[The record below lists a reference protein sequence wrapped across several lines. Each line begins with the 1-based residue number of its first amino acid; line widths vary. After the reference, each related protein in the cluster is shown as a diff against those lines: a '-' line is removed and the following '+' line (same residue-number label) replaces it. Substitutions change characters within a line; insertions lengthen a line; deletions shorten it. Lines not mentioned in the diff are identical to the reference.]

1 MKAVAI
7 TRTTEPRDVRGAVN
21 TLALALRED
30 ADYRLGWEAN
40 IAMAFVDAM
49 GRLKAE
55 LGKKSSLN
63 KSEIH
68 QAANEAA
75 AQFLAELQRGA
86 TEIEPQCG
94 LCGGEEFEPSE
105 ARSARWRI
113 TCTSCTLSRLIVK
126 AQASA
131 EALDEPNF
139 SDAID
144 RYCSH
149 TANVRKAFLSGEK
162 K

>member
-1 MKAVAI
+1 MTHKKRTNAMKAVAI

-21 TLALALRED
+21 TLAPALRED

-75 AQFLAELQRGA
+75 AQFLAELH
-86 TEIEPQCG
+86 
-94 LCGGEEFEPSE
+94 
-105 ARSARWRI
+105 
-113 TCTSCTLSRLIVK
+113 
-126 AQASA
+126 